1 MILKTF
7 EIKKKKILGKF
18 LLFHGNNQG
27 FKDDIINEVILEN
40 FDGEILRYEETEVI
54 INQDNFISN
63 LKNDSLFAKKKNY
76 NNKQSNRQN
85 VFFYFKYCH
94 SFFKRYCGCSG

>member
-40 FDGEILRYEETEVI
+40 FDGEILRY
-54 INQDNFISN
+54 
-63 LKNDSLFAKKKNY
+63 
-76 NNKQSNRQN
+76 
-85 VFFYFKYCH
+85 
-94 SFFKRYCGCSG
+94 